1 MLSLQVTDMTCG
13 HCASKITQA
22 VRAADPDA
30 LVAVDPDAL
39 VAVDLAT
46 HRVSI
51 QPITA
56 DAGDLA
62 DAIKGAG
69 YTPLAI
75 DEPAG
80 PTVAAVPELR
90 KGCRCG

>member
-1 MLSLQVTDMTCG
+1 MLSFQVTDMTCG

-30 LVAVDPDAL
+30 LVAVD
-39 VAVDLAT
+39 LAT

-51 QPITA
+51 QLITA

>member
-1 MLSLQVTDMTCG
+1 MLSFQVTDMTCG

-22 VRAADPDA
+22 VRA
-30 LVAVDPDAL
+30 VDPDAL
-39 VAVDLAT
+39 VAVDLTT

-51 QPITA
+51 QPTGA
-56 DAGDLA
+56 NSGDLA

-69 YTPLAI
+69 YTPVAI
-75 DEPAG
+75 DDPAG
-80 PTVAAVPELR
+80 STVAAVPELR